1 LNVEDEVYV
10 AAAMG
15 CTMGILRHPL
25 EGLRPRPD
33 TDLFFNGPRQAKRR
47 MDEVV
52 RALRWQRIAPPY
64 PVGRGTFDISDEVLT
79 DSWTFERGQT
89 WQNDLVGQTAYQG
102 APARIVRNIKL
113 PRVTSSGESPFIFAS
128 RFPNGA
134 VAIGAQERTHSVRAW
149 YLPAS
154 EVELDVEDAPGPYGI
169 FGSFTMLTLIF
180 DRPLHRRRVIAQ
192 DLAGDQSMD
201 INRSR
206 IYRRPQPPASRCRF
220 AHGWLA
226 RCD

>member
-1 LNVEDEVYV
+1 
-10 AAAMG
+10 
-15 CTMGILRHPL
+15 
-25 EGLRPRPD
+25 
-33 TDLFFNGPRQAKRR
+33 
-47 MDEVV
+47 
-52 RALRWQRIAPPY
+52 
-64 PVGRGTFDISDEVLT
+64 VGRGTFDISDEVLT

-201 INRSR
+201 ITDRVSIDGRSLR
-206 IYRRPQPPASRCRF
+206 
-220 AHGWLA
+220 LA
-226 RCD
+226 DADLRMVGLHAATDGDLSSPGMILALR